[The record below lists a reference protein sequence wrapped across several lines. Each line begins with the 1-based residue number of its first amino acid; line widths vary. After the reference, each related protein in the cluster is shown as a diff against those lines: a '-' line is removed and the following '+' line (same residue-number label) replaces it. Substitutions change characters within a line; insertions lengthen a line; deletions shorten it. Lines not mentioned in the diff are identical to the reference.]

1 MIDWIVE
8 PWTWG
13 AWMGR
18 GLAAALLVAVP
29 CAVLGVYLYLLR
41 LSMLADALAHV
52 ALPGILVGFFVT
64 GGLSPGA
71 MLLGALASG
80 VFATW
85 SIEAVRAIPSVR
97 PDAAIGIVFT
107 ALFGAGVIVVSTAV
121 RDAHIDT
128 QCVLFGNLLG
138 VSDASL
144 TLLSIL
150 APLVLFVAWLG
161 RRWLAAAA
169 LDEAWARTAGVPVRA
184 VYYGLMAAV
193 ATTTVAGFEAVG
205 VILVMALIVVPAATA
220 HLLAERMGAM
230 VFVAVI
236 HAVVA
241 ATGGLYASVWFDA
254 SPAGAIVL
262 AGGLLYGLAW
272 VAAPRHGAIARHR
285 AALAGR
291 M

>member
-1 MIDWIVE
+1 MVDLIVA

-13 AWMGR
+13 DWMGR
-18 GLAAALLVAVP
+18 GMAAALLVAIP

-41 LSMLADALAHV
+41 LSMIADALAHV

-64 GGLSPGA
+64 GGMSPAA

-85 SIEAVRAIPSVR
+85 SIETVRAIPTVR

-107 ALFGAGVIVVSTAV
+107 ALFALGVIVVSTAV

-144 TLLSIL
+144 TLLAVL
-150 APLVLFVAWLG
+150 APLVLAAAWVV
-161 RRWLAAAA
+161 RRWLAAASF
-169 LDEAWARTAGVPVRA
+169 DEAWARTAGVPVRGL
-184 VYYGLMAAV
+184 YYGLMAAV

-205 VILVMALIVVPAATA
+205 VILVMALIVVPAATG
-220 HLLAERMGAM
+220 HLLAERLGMM
-230 VFVAVI
+230 VAVALA
-236 HAVVA
+236 HGVLSAVL
-241 ATGGLYASVWFDA
+241 GLYAAVWLDT
-254 SPAGAIVL
+254 SPAGTIVL
-262 AGGLLYGLAW
+262 VGGTLYAIAW
-272 VAAPRHGAIARHR
+272 LGAPRHGAIARQR
-285 AALAGR
+285 AAWVGR
-291 M
+291 